1 MRSRVMCCVLT
12 LLLLSSCT
20 TGSVETAPASVGETL
35 SADGETTAPISPV
48 ETEPVVVSED
58 AIVYLSL
65 GDSIARGY
73 GLADVEGERF
83 STIAKEYWQAHGID
97 DVTVYNAGVD
107 GQDLWGVLDTVNEK
121 ANPVWVSA
129 DVVSVSMG
137 ANHILST
144 VWSFLSTLSTRDVE
158 DASALCADFTD
169 AVTEACTIL
178 DAGLPLLIEDI
189 HEMAPDATILF
200 LTFYDPYGALPTEI
214 VVGDSVVLVDS
225 LIDAAVQQVNAC
237 IRGAAADY
245 VQIVDVYAAF
255 AGDTAA
261 LVCVEAPESC
271 DPVAIDM
278 GKMDPHPNATG
289 HKRIGELVGEAYLAV
304 LEN

>member
-1 MRSRVMCCVLT
+1 MRSRVICCVLT

-20 TGSVETAPASVGETL
+20 AGSVETL
-35 SADGETTAPISPV
+35 SADGETTTPISPV

-83 STIAKEYWQAHGID
+83 STIAKAYWQAHGID
-97 DVTVYNAGVD
+97 EVTVYNAGVD

-121 ANPVWVSA
+121 ADPAWFSA
-129 DVVSVSMG
+129 DVVSISMG

-144 VWSFLSTLSTRDVE
+144 VWSFLSTLSTGEVE
-158 DASALCADFTD
+158 DAAALCADFMD

-178 DAGLPLLIEDI
+178 DAGLPLLIENI

-237 IRGAAADY
+237 IRGAVADY
-245 VQIVDVYAAF
+245 VEVVDVYAAF
-255 AGDTAA
+255 AEDTAS

-271 DPVAIDM
+271 DPAAIDM
-278 GKMDPHPNATG
+278 GKMDPHPNAAG
-289 HKRIGELVGEAYLAV
+289 HKRIGELVGEAYLTV
-304 LEN
+304 LAN